1 MLFAIAMDYLPIQAT
16 SVPCER
22 VFLSAKET
30 DTAKQ
35 NRMSPVLMEALQL
48 LKFLLKKQR
57 LDFIS
62 GWAVSEED
70 MVGEV
75 SEYYLPYSLIVEK
88 TTVANE
94 NFFKS
99 FYYFGWEACFFF
111 ISFSI
116 STTTTN

>member
-1 MLFAIAMDYLPIQAT
+1 MDYLPIQAT

-22 VFLSAKET
+22 VFSSAKET
-30 DTAKQ
+30 DTAKR

-75 SEYYLPYSLIVEK
+75 SDDNLLDALVVDK
-88 TTVANE
+88 TTVAMDNVL
-94 NFFKS
+94 KS
-99 FYYFGWEACFFF
+99 FYTYD
-111 ISFSI
+111 
-116 STTTTN
+116 

>member
-22 VFLSAKET
+22 VFSSAKET
-30 DTAKQ
+30 DTAKR

-75 SEYYLPYSLIVEK
+75 SDDNLLDAVVDDK
-88 TTVANE
+88 TTAAIDKVL
-94 NFFKS
+94 KS
-99 FYYFGWEACFFF
+99 FYTYD
-111 ISFSI
+111 
-116 STTTTN
+116 

>member
-1 MLFAIAMDYLPIQAT
+1 MDYLPIQAT

-22 VFLSAKET
+22 VFSSAKET
-30 DTAKQ
+30 DTAKR

-75 SEYYLPYSLIVEK
+75 SDDNLLDAVVDDK
-88 TTVANE
+88 TTAAIDKVL
-94 NFFKS
+94 KS
-99 FYYFGWEACFFF
+99 FYTYD
-111 ISFSI
+111 
-116 STTTTN
+116 